1 MYLVMRRVQLA
12 TTESLFLLVVEEEE
26 EYEIMTF
33 VPGYEAG
40 QTANYRVSLL
50 LGGTGER
57 RDGDH
62 DLFKWLKE
70 GEEIKISV
78 VLYLAMRLVK
88 LPATEPLFILVVEEK
103 DETCDPSDRWELL
116 TDTRTF

>member
-1 MYLVMRRVQLA
+1 M
-12 TTESLFLLVVEEEE
+12 S
-26 EYEIMTF
+26 F

-40 QTANYRVSLL
+40 QNCQLLNLSSLL
-50 LGGTGER
+50 L
-57 RDGDH
+57 
-62 DLFKWLKE
+62 LKEGE